1 MNGLKFEKMVAS
13 WLALLSH
20 DPELEGSTPATS
32 SFIFHRRLLIT
43 KCMPAENYGDNK
55 IRLCLKE
62 VIRPH

>member
-32 SFIFHRRLLIT
+32 SFIFHRRFLIT

-55 IRLCLKE
+55 IR
-62 VIRPH
+62 R